1 VCERSP
7 ACLSLVARSV
17 SALPLLEREG
27 VIAPRRFGRPGIRAP
42 GARRGGCIPVSL
54 LPDPNSVS
62 GLRRR
67 AACTG
72 LRDTPRASDD
82 ADRSMVELKRQ
93 MRAGI
98 PEAPRSVTCS
108 HCGAPAALSLA
119 ASEQRC
125 PHCARVVAIPASV
138 AAELAGARAIFLKL
152 DTAARNLDAARTRV
166 AGMEAGTLWFVVL
179 LLLLSCGGFFGLA
192 SVWNLIDK
200 GFEPERQVPVLG
212 GLFMSGVVAFGAVTL
227 HRVAR
232 RRLERAFGAV
242 PPDPS
247 APGGACH
254 LCGAAL
260 PALNRARKIAR
271 CDHCGTDNML
281 GKARALS
288 RAEHERRAL
297 GEHASEMQKSI
308 RFVRIVT
315 MLVGFLV
322 IGVMPAAALGTT
334 MLLSLAF
341 SR

>member
-1 VCERSP
+1 MSSP
-7 ACLSLVARSV
+7 TR
-17 SALPLLEREG
+17 
-27 VIAPRRFGRPGIRAP
+27 
-42 GARRGGCIPVSL
+42 
-54 LPDPNSVS
+54 
-62 GLRRR
+62 
-67 AACTG
+67 
-72 LRDTPRASDD
+72 
-82 ADRSMVELKRQ
+82 
-93 MRAGI
+93 
-98 PEAPRSVTCS
+98 EAPRSVTCS

-119 ASEQRC
+119 SSEQRC
-125 PHCARVVAIPASV
+125 PHCAQVIVLPASV
-138 AAELAGARAIFLKL
+138 EAELAGARDVFARL
-152 DTAARNLDAARTRV
+152 DTAARNLDATRTRV

-179 LLLLSCGGFFGLA
+179 LLLLSCGGFFGFA

-212 GLFMSGVVAFGAVTL
+212 GLFMSGVVAVVAVAL

-232 RRLERAFGAV
+232 RRRERAFCAV
-242 PPDPS
+242 PADPS

-260 PALNRARKIAR
+260 PALDTARKVAR
-271 CDHCGTDNML
+271 CGHCGTDNLL

-297 GEHASEMQKSI
+297 GEHASEMQNSV
-308 RFVRIVT
+308 RFVRIAT

-322 IGVMPAAALGTT
+322 MGVMPAAALGTM